1 MTLHR
6 SSHRM
11 SGSLLNFDCPESSVP
26 FALQTP
32 DLCLIEQI
40 GIVMTSTRDFYSF
53 RDGAFDV
60 TVLSDA
66 PAESSDFGPLAENV
80 HTASDGCQCEDSGF
94 DEICLAPSN
103 IPFPVTADEMILVDV
118 GAGERKSEHTGFLEA
133 NLEAIGVH
141 ATDISLVVLTH
152 AHPCHIWGL
161 VRPDGSL
168 RYANARYVMSEAE
181 WSFWMTDNDEP
192 TTEYERMS
200 RAHMRKTLSA
210 ILGRVTLVEDGDEII
225 PGLRVLSSCGHT
237 PGHITVILE
246 SDVPLIVTGDA
257 GQAATMRRQILNQA
271 EEERAK
277 LLGFRWRYPGVG
289 RAERL
294 GSAFRLR
301 RVPEVTR

>member
-1 MTLHR
+1 
-6 SSHRM
+6 
-11 SGSLLNFDCPESSVP
+11 
-26 FALQTP
+26 
-32 DLCLIEQI
+32 
-40 GIVMTSTRDFYSF
+40 MTSTRDFYSF

-80 HTASDGCQCEDSGF
+80 HTASDGSQCEDSGF

-210 ILGRVTLVEDGDEII
+210 ILGRVTRVEDGDEII